1 MADKDRSPVTVIGL
15 GLMGHAL
22 AAAFLKGGHPTTVW
36 NRSAGKVDEL
46 VAQGALRAATPAEAV
61 TAAELIVVCVSD
73 NDVLHAVLDPVTDR
87 LAGRVVA
94 NLTSGSS
101 DQVRANADWAHRA
114 GFDYLDG
121 AIMTVPAGVGAE
133 DSVFFYAGPERAY
146 ARHAQTLRLLGGG
159 TTHLGED
166 HGLAPLY
173 DVALLGIMWGTL
185 NSFLHGAALLATA
198 DVKASEF
205 LPWAVKW
212 VDAVKLF
219 ATDYA
224 GQIDAGDGTYPARD
238 ATLEVHFGALAHL
251 LHESRSQGVDAELP
265 RFVHTL
271 MERAIARGLGGNSYA
286 AMIELFRGPE
296 HSSPKQS

>member
-1 MADKDRSPVTVIGL
+1 MTDKDRSPVTVIGL
-15 GLMGHAL
+15 GLMGQAL

-36 NRSAGKVDEL
+36 NRSAGKADDL
-46 VAQGALRAATPAEAV
+46 VRRGAVLAATPADAV

-73 NDVLHAVLDPVTDR
+73 DDALHAVLDPETDR

-101 DQVRANADWAHRA
+101 DQARANAAWSRDA

-121 AIMTVPAGVGAE
+121 AIMTVPAGVGAP
-133 DSVFFYAGPERAY
+133 DAVIFHAGSEPAY
-146 ARHAQTLRLLGGG
+146 RRHAETLSLLGGG

-173 DVALLGIMWGTL
+173 DVALLGVMWGTL
-185 NSFLHGAALLATA
+185 NSFLQGAALLATA

-205 LPWAVKW
+205 LPWATKW

-224 GQIDAGDGTYPARD
+224 GQIDAGDGAYPARD
-238 ATLEVHFGALAHL
+238 ATMEVHFGALQHL
-251 LHESRSQGVDAELP
+251 VHESESLGVNADLP
-265 RFVHTL
+265 HFVKGL
-271 MERAIARGLGGNSYA
+271 MERTIAAGFGGNSYA
-286 AMIELFRGPE
+286 SVIELLRAPE
-296 HSSPKQS
+296 KERDRP